1 MEFWLLQDNEKIQL
15 PVVPSEYTIKKGNN
29 NSTAIVEDIGEI
41 NIIGRSKLEETSIS
55 SFFPAQRYYF
65 CQCEP
70 KTSLEYIELIEKW
83 IISNKP
89 IRYIIT
95 NTNINGLFTIEDFE
109 YGEKDGTGDIY
120 FTLTLKEYKVIE
132 EKRL

>member
-15 PVVPSEYTIKKGNN
+15 PVPPSEYTIKKGNN
-29 NSTAIVEDIGEI
+29 NSTVVVEDIGEI
-41 NIIGRSKLEETSIS
+41 NLIGRSKLGETSVS

-70 KTSLEYIELIEKW
+70 KKPLEYVELIEKW
-83 IISNKP
+83 LTSNKP

-95 NTNINGLFTIEDFE
+95 NTNVNELFTIEDFE
-109 YGEKDGTGDIY
+109 YGEKDGTGDLY
-120 FTLTLKEYKVIE
+120 FTLTLKEYKIIQE
-132 EKRL
+132 ERL